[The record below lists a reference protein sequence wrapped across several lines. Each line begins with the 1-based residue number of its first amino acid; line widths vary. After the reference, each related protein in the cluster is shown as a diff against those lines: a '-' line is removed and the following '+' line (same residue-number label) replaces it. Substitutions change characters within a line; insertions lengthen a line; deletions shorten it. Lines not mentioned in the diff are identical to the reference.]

1 MISEIYLRRIFMAYI
16 SKQFAED
23 IILPDG
29 SVASSVAD
37 VDKYLKAS
45 GLALAGDYSPEY
57 IQNIR
62 NQQEKAR
69 QKEVFDAFLYN
80 YKRMIWK

>member
-1 MISEIYLRRIFMAYI
+1 MTYF

-23 IILPDG
+23 VVLPDG

-45 GLALAGDYSPEY
+45 GLARAGDYSPES
-57 IQNIR
+57 IKNIR
-62 NQQEKAR
+62 FQQQQNR
-69 QKEVFDAFLYN
+69 RD
-80 YKRMIWK
+80 

>member
-1 MISEIYLRRIFMAYI
+1 MTYF

-23 IILPDG
+23 VVLPDG

-45 GLALAGDYSPEY
+45 GLARAGDYSPEY
-57 IQNIR
+57 IKNIR
-62 NQQEKAR
+62 FQQQQNRREEFFA
-69 QKEVFDAFLYN
+69 DFLYN
-80 YKRMIWK
+80 YKRIIWK

>member
-1 MISEIYLRRIFMAYI
+1 MTYI

-23 IILPDG
+23 VLLPDE

-37 VDKYLKAS
+37 VDKYLRAT
-45 GLALAGDYSPEY
+45 GLAPASDYSAEY
-57 IQNIR
+57 YQNIR
-62 NQQEKAR
+62 NQQERER
-69 QKEVFDAFLYN
+69 QQSLFADFLYN